1 VSPDQV
7 AAGTWVEIEQVV
19 LDPQE
24 RAPGIPEDTAAV
36 PLLLRVAGFL
46 AEDAAV
52 GEPARVRTL
61 IGRELDGVLRVVRPH
76 YTHSFGDVVPEL
88 LTIGTGF
95 EGAHGTAGLPGVDQ
109 G

>member
-1 VSPDQV
+1 MSADRVP
-7 AAGTWVEIEQVV
+7 AGAWVEIEQVV
-19 LDPQE
+19 LEPGE

-46 AEDAAV
+46 TDDAV
-52 GEPARVRTL
+52 IGEHVRVRTL
-61 IGRELDGVLRVVRPH
+61 IGRELEGVLRVVGPH

-95 EGAHGTAGLPGVDQ
+95 EGPDGTTGLPEVSR
-109 G
+109 

>member
-1 VSPDQV
+1 VRPDHV

-19 LDPQE
+19 LEPRE
-24 RAPGIPEDTAAV
+24 RAPGIPADTAAV
-36 PLLLRVAGFL
+36 PLLLRVSGFL
-46 AEDAAV
+46 AEDAVV

-61 IGRELDGVLRVVRPH
+61 IGRELDGVLRVVGPH
-76 YTHSFGDVVPEL
+76 YTHSFGEVVPEL

-95 EGAHGTAGLPGVDQ
+95 EGPHGTTGAPGVAQ